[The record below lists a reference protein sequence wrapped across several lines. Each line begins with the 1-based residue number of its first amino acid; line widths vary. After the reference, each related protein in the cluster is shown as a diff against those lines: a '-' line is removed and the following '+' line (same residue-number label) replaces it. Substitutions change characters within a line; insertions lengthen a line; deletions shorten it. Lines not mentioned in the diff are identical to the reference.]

1 MNCTWVECTKD
12 ASHPQIGQDGK
23 QWCNLCDEHHQML
36 QNAYASTDPK
46 KILSYWVKAQGGA
59 RKVTDKMQ
67 PEIQQVANTMA
78 KLVKT
83 FGKFKANSKID
94 TSNW

>member
-1 MNCTWVECTKD
+1 MNCTWVDCNKEAAHSELGK
-12 ASHPQIGQDGK
+12 DGK
-23 QWCNLCDEHHQML
+23 EWCNLCDEHHQTL
-36 QNAYASTDPK
+36 ETSYKELDTR

-59 RKVTDKMQ
+59 RKITDKMQ
-67 PEIQQVANTMA
+67 PEIEQAA
-78 KLVKT
+78 KLMGKLVNG